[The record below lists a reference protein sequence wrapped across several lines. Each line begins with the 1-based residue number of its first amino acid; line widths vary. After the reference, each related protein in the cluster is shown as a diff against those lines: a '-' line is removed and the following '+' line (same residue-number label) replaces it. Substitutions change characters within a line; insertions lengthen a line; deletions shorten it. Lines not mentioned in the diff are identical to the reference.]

1 MNGSESTR
9 CRCRPRLGGVKFI
22 DFLKDGKMT
31 TPTGSDPGTGSL
43 LKEIYSSLS
52 LSFTKFSSFSRAGEN
67 GRIALTDR
75 AFSFAYFN
83 LQEPNLEPSG

>member
-52 LSFTKFSSFSRAGEN
+52 HSLINSFLSRAGEN

-75 AFSFAYFN
+75 ALSFAYFN